1 MTSREEA
8 IDMDR
13 MNGLKNINI
22 YDKIIERIE
31 DYENAKQRGLIIR
44 KYE

>member
-1 MTSREEA
+1 M
-8 IDMDR
+8 
-13 MNGLKNINI
+13 

-31 DYENAKQRGLIIR
+31 DYENAKERGLIIR